1 MQNPDKE
8 QLENWSKDPKNWKL
22 GNFYFNK
29 EDKRV
34 FVDKSNPEYGISVN
48 FASPKTYL
56 VLLICFL
63 FFGFILYMINK
74 NK

>member
-1 MQNPDKE
+1 MENPDKE
-8 QLENWSKDPKNWKL
+8 LLQSWEQDPKNWKL

-29 EDKRV
+29 KDKRV
-34 FVDKSNPEYGISVN
+34 FVEKPNPEDGITVN

-56 VLLICFL
+56 ILLISCL

-74 NK
+74 NI